1 MVTIWGGA
9 SLLKMYLRSMKDLLE
24 MTDWPWDYFI
34 NLSATD
40 YPTRSVRQGG
50 RKRQSREDLKDTIN
64 WILLFG
70 VGYLT

>member
-24 MTDWPWDYFI
+24 VTDWAWDYFI

-40 YPTRSVRQGG
+40 YPTRSVF
-50 RKRQSREDLKDTIN
+50 RKRKRPSRQQRV
-64 WILLFG
+64 LL
-70 VGYLT
+70 LTCEH